1 MNQKHK
7 LQHISNKKNTFKQHT
22 RIKNTINSTKSIP
35 RGGAFMLSGKV
46 PKKQKLL
53 LHKHRGGN
61 GTNTTELEKEDKIT
75 TMTGPEVTEFIRE
88 SDPIKFAIIK
98 KDIDREIDKIQKI
111 NGEVAPAQPPPPPP
125 PPGATGAG
133 AAEAATE
140 PAAAEAAEAEAAA
153 EAAAAEAEAAAA
165 AAEAEAAEA
174 EAPPPP
180 VAPPPVAPPP
190 AAQAAGAAAPPAGAT
205 PDTAQAAAHAAPT
218 VLNQAIDNVLQRRG
232 YKKLANGNFLLIN
245 NKPYNI
251 YDLTITL
258 QSKHNSWSK
267 MKEIDATIKIMASL
281 FHFEIQSDTNFKQKN
296 KFNSDIIKYLNILIK
311 LMEHTSSSHLDDD
324 SNLDIGYDV
333 ASEILKKYCYKPL
346 ITESKNLANQQVTLT
361 TYDGRSRNVDIDT
374 ANIEPNE
381 LIIVSGAIPP
391 FEEKDNAELNQHE
404 NLNKLLSFFENKTE
418 FKKFQRRLAN
428 ASTMEELLEI
438 KKNLGSGFEI
448 NNDLN
453 EISYKYNREA
463 FKPDE
468 AAEDK
473 AIHDLITQLQEK
485 IKAKDTK
492 HYFKEIS
499 APLESAMDNY
509 KKEKPAGNTK

>member
-1 MNQKHK
+1 MAQ
-7 LQHISNKKNTFKQHT
+7 
-22 RIKNTINSTKSIP
+22 
-35 RGGAFMLSGKV
+35 
-46 PKKQKLL
+46 
-53 LHKHRGGN
+53 
-61 GTNTTELEKEDKIT
+61 
-75 TMTGPEVTEFIRE
+75 
-88 SDPIKFAIIK
+88 
-98 KDIDREIDKIQKI
+98 
-111 NGEVAPAQPPPPPP
+111 PAQ
-125 PPGATGAG
+125 AL
-133 AAEAATE
+133 
-140 PAAAEAAEAEAAA
+140 
-153 EAAAAEAEAAAA
+153 
-165 AAEAEAAEA
+165 
-174 EAPPPP
+174 
-180 VAPPPVAPPP
+180 
-190 AAQAAGAAAPPAGAT
+190 
-205 PDTAQAAAHAAPT
+205 AQAAAHAAPT